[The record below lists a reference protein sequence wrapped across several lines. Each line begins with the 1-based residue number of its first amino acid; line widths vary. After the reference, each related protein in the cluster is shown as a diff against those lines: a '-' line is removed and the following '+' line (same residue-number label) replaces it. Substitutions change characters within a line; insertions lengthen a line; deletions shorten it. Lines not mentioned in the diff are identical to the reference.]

1 MSLLTPTGPPGPL
14 NVFTRIPALWW
25 QGACVL
31 LVALLLRTVLLE
43 IKPPHF
49 DEGINGWFLD
59 QMWRQGFYRYDPS
72 NYHGPL
78 YLYLLML
85 AELLMGRGLLT
96 LRLVAV
102 LFSAGIVAVV
112 LLHCRW
118 FGRAAIWAA
127 LVLAISPAMVFYGR
141 YAIHESLF
149 IFCQALFLY
158 GYIRWDLEGGRA
170 AVVCMTIGVAG
181 SIATKETF
189 FIFLGTWFIAVA
201 LVHLLQRFLP
211 APNASIPQ
219 PREPVPRAFVLGCVA
234 AGVAAVLLLF
244 SGFLANPAGVR
255 DMVMAFAPW
264 LATGTGDASGHEK
277 PFWYWLQLL
286 ARYEWPLLAT
296 LLALPALLLHESR
309 WSWRL
314 GATGFG
320 LVLAYSLIPYKTPW
334 LIIGMLMPLSFA
346 FGFLMELALA
356 RLKAPWRLAPVVLGC
371 VLLSVSLYTSLRL
384 NFRDYASF
392 SEPYVYVQTSPD
404 VNRLMAN
411 LDSLIEVFPARRN
424 LSVLVVTPDP
434 WPLPWLLGRFPGLS
448 YGSAESVRDLTA
460 DVVIS
465 DAKGQAQVEA
475 ALRALYYRQPLK
487 VRDATDTGWAYYKL
501 DTFIAMNSGYTELIA
516 PPAPQASP

>member
-1 MSLLTPTGPPGPL
+1 M
-14 NVFTRIPALWW
+14 
-25 QGACVL
+25 
-31 LVALLLRTVLLE
+31 LVALLLRTVLLD

-59 QMWRQGFYRYDPS
+59 QMWRQGFYRYDPT

-78 YLYLLML
+78 YFYLLML

-112 LLHCRW
+112 LLHSRW

-149 IFCQALFLY
+149 IFCQAVFLY
-158 GYIRWDLEGGRA
+158 GYIRWHLEGGRA

-211 APNASIPQ
+211 ERNAAVPLQ
-219 PREPVPRAFVLGCVA
+219 REPVPRRFVLITVA
-234 AGVAAVLLLF
+234 VSVLATLLLF

-255 DMVMAFAPW
+255 DMIMAFAPW
-264 LATGTGDASGHEK
+264 MATGTGDASGHEK

-320 LVLAYSLIPYKTPW
+320 LVLAYSLIAYKTPW
-334 LIIGMLMPLSFA
+334 LIIGMLLPLSFA

-356 RLKAPWRLAPVVLGC
+356 RLKARWRLASVVLGC
-371 VLLSVSLYTSLRL
+371 VLLTVSLYTSLRL
-384 NFRDYASF
+384 NFRDYANF

-404 VNRLMAN
+404 LNRLMDN

-424 LSVLVVTPDP
+424 LSVLVITPDP

-448 YGSAESVRDLTA
+448 YGTAETARDITA

-465 DAKGQAQVEA
+465 DATGQRQVEA
-475 ALRALYYRQPLK
+475 ALGEFYFRQPFK
-487 VRDATDTGWAYYKL
+487 IRDATDTGWAYYKPA
-501 DTFIAMNSGYTELIA
+501 TFITMDTTDAELIA
-516 PPAPQASP
+516 PQVTP

>member
-1 MSLLTPTGPPGPL
+1 MK
-14 NVFTRIPALWW
+14 VFTKIPALWW

-59 QMWRQGFYRYDPS
+59 QMWRQGFYRYDPT

-78 YLYLLML
+78 YFYLLML

-102 LFSAGIVAVV
+102 AFSTGIVAVV
-112 LLHCRW
+112 LLHSRW

-158 GYIRWDLEGGRA
+158 GYIRWHIEGGRA

-201 LVHLLQRFLP
+201 LVHVLNRFLP
-211 APNASIPQ
+211 ARKAAAAL
-219 PREPVPRAFVLGCVA
+219 PREPVPRLFVLVCVGVA
-234 AGVAAVLLLF
+234 VAAVLLLF
-244 SGFLANPAGVR
+244 SGFLANPVGVR

-264 LATGTGDASGHEK
+264 MATGTGDASGHEK

-296 LLALPALLLHESR
+296 LIALPALLLHESR
-309 WSWRL
+309 WAWRL

-356 RLKAPWRLAPVVLGC
+356 RLRTRWRLAPVALGC
-371 VLLSVSLYTSLRL
+371 VLLAASLYTSLRL
-384 NFRDYASF
+384 NFRDYATF

-404 VNRLMAN
+404 VNRLMDN
-411 LDSLIEVFPARRN
+411 MHSLIDVFPARRN
-424 LSVLVVTPDP
+424 LSVLVMTSDP

-448 YGSAESVRDLTA
+448 YGTAETARDVTA
-460 DVVIS
+460 DVVIA
-465 DAKGQAQVEA
+465 DARDQEQLEA
-475 ALRALYYRQPLK
+475 ALREFYYRQPLK
-487 VRDATDTGWAYYKL
+487 IRDATDTGWAYYKL
-501 DTFIAMNSGYTELIA
+501 DTFIAMSTGDTELIA
-516 PPAPQASP
+516 PAAPQASP